1 MEELERD
8 DEFLGVGGGAEG
20 PLLPP
25 RAEEPEPVVPNPN
38 LPGVPLRFGE
48 GMGLEWERDQEE
60 AAQMQLQQVWRDTLD
75 QSVVNSAIEYFQASP
90 EAVSELFSSGTAE
103 LEPHRAELTEGIPLH
118 LHDQVMGSLT
128 LSGARARA
136 DRIREDQRVQTRLAQ
151 QVGISRNAVML
162 AGGLLDA
169 DLPLM
174 FVSGGT
180 LAAGRTALTVAR
192 TTRALTGS
200 TALGRVTGDFA
211 VGLSGGALS
220 GAIVG
225 GGGLMV
231 RDDYD
236 VQTMFNM
243 VLAGAATG
251 GVLNPTIGRVLPD
264 RDVWEQAAE
273 LEVQQAVRA
282 AEGRFHQDM
291 VDPDSPINDMTSA
304 VDGVDA
310 ASAPVPPA
318 RGPLVM
324 ELDADGNPLTVNGT
338 GVGAEQAAPVERA
351 ITGDTIGLGDSVPEG
366 IRETSIRMQ
375 QWRQNYA
382 FRERFAEDTQ
392 NPFVRLLTGNADY
405 TVRVPFTQT
414 DVNIG
419 QLAGSVFTL
428 AQRDFTKMVR
438 SQSPT
443 ANFVAAEILESSSGL
458 VRGGSS
464 AAVLREMFHSSALV
478 HSATPLRDFRAQY
491 FSTRGL
497 NPVRIDSQRQFS
509 ADLRVQMQRR
519 YMGQEVDAEFVDV
532 IDRIDR
538 THTEILGHLQGIDAD
553 RAVRGAREIEHR
565 PGYFRY
571 AWEPERF
578 LAVLR
583 REGGENALRQAFRDG
598 YMRASG
604 LDSDTAES
612 IAKAVVRRFRTRGVG
627 RDAADARLLDLD
639 SRAGIEE
646 VLEGANLPRAE
657 IDRIMQRIN
666 ANTQERTKKGY
677 LKQRVEV
684 DLSTRIPGSEYRLV
698 DLMSDDF
705 ERTMHQY
712 VGDASG
718 AAALAH
724 KGIRDKAEL
733 TNLIDTM
740 MEEQFALGESALKRE
755 EVEAIFSQFTG
766 GAHRGFIWGHETSG
780 VSPLTSTLTKATRAS
795 LLQRAGLTQL
805 MDTANLF
812 VGNGVARTMEPI
824 MAKLGWNR
832 PGALT
837 KADMQSLADELD
849 SIGVVAGRD
858 HDIFAPHMSIDETDL
873 AQNVLMNAAQR
884 GMGSIERATHF
895 VSGQIHVTSFQQQ
908 IAASAITTNVIKTL
922 AGQETNLTTRMLRD
936 IGLEPDR
943 IHEITDLIEQGVIK
957 VDGSKVELNSREWSP
972 ELRLE
977 FGAAMTRAMHQQAQ
991 KGLIG
996 ETSVW
1001 MNSDIGKLLSALK
1014 TFALVATQKQMARNL
1029 MIGGSSHFVTA
1040 SAWQMGF
1047 AYAVLT
1053 LAQGING
1060 TEMSPADRGWLAA
1073 AYTPNIG
1080 TIPMLVDP
1088 MTSMLGFED
1097 LNFSPYGRYASYLD
1111 TPVFEVAKRLS
1122 QAPGGI
1128 SGMLS
1133 GEGTY
1138 NDMQNARSMFFLNWY
1153 GMKRLWEEM

>member
-1 MEELERD
+1 MEEELERD
-8 DEFLGVGGGAEG
+8 DEFLGVDGGAEG
-20 PLLPP
+20 PLPPP
-25 RAEEPEPVVPNPN
+25 RIEKPEPVVQNPN
-38 LPGVPLRFGE
+38 LTGVPLRFGE

-75 QSVVNSAIEYFQASP
+75 QSVVNSVVEYFQASP
-90 EAVSELFSSGTAE
+90 DAVTELFSSGTAD

-128 LSGARARA
+128 LSGAQARA
-136 DRIREDQRVQTRLAQ
+136 DRIREDQRVQARLAQ
-151 QVGISRNAVML
+151 QVGLSRNAVML

-174 FVSGGT
+174 FASGGT

-225 GGGLMV
+225 GTGMMV

-236 VQTMFNM
+236 VNTMFQM
-243 VLAGAATG
+243 VLASAATG

-264 RDVWEQAAE
+264 RDVWEQAAN
-273 LEVQQAVRA
+273 LEMQDAIRA
-282 AEGRFHQDM
+282 AERRFHEDM
-291 VDPDSPINDMTSA
+291 VDPDSPINDLSAA
-304 VDGVDA
+304 VDGIDV
-310 ASAPVPPA
+310 ASTPVPPA

-324 ELDADGNPLTVNGT
+324 ELDAGGNPTRVEGT
-338 GVGAEQAAPVERA
+338 GVGAEQAQPVEREFTA
-351 ITGDTIGLGDSVPEG
+351 DRIGLGDSVPEG
-366 IRETSIRMQ
+366 VRETSLRMQ
-375 QWRQNYA
+375 KWRQDYA
-382 FRERFAEDTQ
+382 FNERFAEDTK
-392 NPFVRLLTGNADY
+392 NPFVRLLTGNSDY
-405 TVRVPFTQT
+405 TVRVPFTER
-414 DVNIG
+414 DIPVG

-428 AQRDFTKMVR
+428 AQRDFTKLVR
-438 SQSPT
+438 SRSAA

-464 AAVLREMFHSSALV
+464 ASVLREMFYSSALV
-478 HSATPLRDFRAQY
+478 HSATPLRDFRASY
-491 FSTRGL
+491 YRSRGL
-497 NPVRIDSQRQFS
+497 SPVRIDSQRQFS
-509 ADLRVQMQRR
+509 ADLRLQMQRR
-519 YMGQEVDAEFVDV
+519 YMGQQVDAEFVDV
-532 IDRIDR
+532 IDRIDQ
-538 THTEILGHLQGIDAD
+538 THREILGHLQGIDAD

-598 YMRASG
+598 YMKASG
-604 LDSDTAES
+604 IDKATAES

-627 RDAADARLLDLD
+627 RDAADSRLLDLD

-646 VLEGANLPRAE
+646 VLEGSGMARKE
-657 IDRIMQRIN
+657 IDRILASIT
-666 ANTQERTKKGY
+666 AHTQERTKKGY
-677 LKQRVEV
+677 LKQRIEV
-684 DLSTRIPGSEYRLV
+684 DLSTRIPGSQYRLV

-733 TNLIDTM
+733 NNLIDTI
-740 MEEQFALGESALKRE
+740 MEEQFALGETALQRP

-780 VSPLTSTLTKATRAS
+780 VSPLTNTLTKATRAS

-824 MAKLGWNR
+824 MAKLGWAD
-832 PGALT
+832 GALS

-858 HDIFAPHMSIDETDL
+858 HDIFAPHMTIDETEL

-884 GMGSIERATHF
+884 GMSSIERATHF
-895 VSGQIHVTSFQQQ
+895 VSGQIHVTAFQQQ
-908 IAASAITTNVIKTL
+908 IAASAVTTNVIKTL

-957 VDGSKVELNSREWSP
+957 VDGSKIELNSDQWSP
-972 ELRLE
+972 DLKLE
-977 FGAAMTRAMHQQAQ
+977 FGAAITRAMHQQVQ

-1053 LAQGING
+1053 LAQGIQG

-1088 MTSMLGFED
+1088 MTSMMGFED
-1097 LNFSPYGRYASYLD
+1097 LNFSPYGRYASYID
-1111 TPVFEVAKRLS
+1111 TPVFEVAQRLS
-1122 QAPGGI
+1122 QAPGGAM
-1128 SGMLS
+1128 GMLS

-1138 NDMQNARSMFFLNWY
+1138 NDMQNARAMFFLNWY

>member
-1 MEELERD
+1 MEEELERD
-8 DEFLGVGGGAEG
+8 DEFLGVDGEASG

-25 RAEEPEPVVPNPN
+25 RIEEQEPVEMNPN
-38 LPGVPLRFGE
+38 LRGIPQRFPE
-48 GMGLEWERDQEE
+48 GSGLAAEQEREDS
-60 AAQMQLQQVWRDTLD
+60 AQMQLQQVWRDKLD
-75 QSVVNSAIEYFQASP
+75 QSYVNSAIEYFSATP
-90 EAVSELFSSGTAE
+90 DAVSELFTTGTAE
-103 LEPHRAELTEGIPLH
+103 LEPHREELTQGIPLH
-118 LHDQVMGSLT
+118 LHDNVRGSLT

-136 DRIREDQRVQTRLAQ
+136 ERIREDQQVQARLAQ
-151 QVGISRNAVML
+151 QVGISRGAVQL
-162 AGGLLDA
+162 AGGLLDV

-174 FVSGGT
+174 FASGGT
-180 LAAGRTALTVAR
+180 IAAGRTALTVAR
-192 TTRALTGS
+192 ATRGLTGS

-225 GGGLMV
+225 GVGMAV

-251 GVLNPTIGRVLPD
+251 GALNPVIGRVLPD
-264 RDVWEQAAE
+264 RDVWERAAE
-273 LEVQQAVRA
+273 IEMQDAVRA
-282 AEGRFHQDM
+282 AERRFHEDM
-291 VDPDSPINDMTSA
+291 VDPDGPINDHSMPVEMA
-304 VDGVDA
+304 DA
-310 ASAPVPPA
+310 ASAPVAPRRPP
-318 RGPLVM
+318 VTF
-324 ELDADGNPLTVNGT
+324 DADGNPTTVDGT
-338 GVGAEQAAPVERA
+338 GVGAEQAVPVEREV
-351 ITGDTIGLGDSVPEG
+351 TGDRLGLGESVPES
-366 IRETSIRMQ
+366 IRETSVRMQ
-375 QWRQNYA
+375 QWRQGYA
-382 FRERFAEDTQ
+382 FNERFAEDTQ
-392 NPFVRLLTGNADY
+392 NPFVRLLTGNSDY
-405 TVRVPFTQT
+405 TVRVPYTEI
-414 DVNIG
+414 DVPIG

-428 AQRDFTKMVR
+428 AQRDFTKLVR
-438 SQSPT
+438 SKSPS

-464 AAVLREMFHSSALV
+464 ASVLREMFHSSAIV
-478 HSATPLRDFRAQY
+478 HSAGPLRDFRSAY
-491 FSTRGL
+491 FASRKL
-497 NPVRIDSQRQFS
+497 SPVRIDNQRKFS
-509 ADLRVQMQRR
+509 ADIRLQMQRR
-519 YMGQEVDAEFVDV
+519 YMDQEVDEEFVDV
-532 IDRIDR
+532 LNRIDR
-538 THTEILGHLQGIDAD
+538 THKETLGHLQGIDAD
-553 RAVRGAREIEHR
+553 RAVYGARVIKHR
-565 PGYFRY
+565 GGYFRY

-583 REGGENALRQAFRDG
+583 REGGEDALRRAFRDG
-598 YMRASG
+598 YMQASG
-604 LDSDTAES
+604 LDEATADS
-612 IAKAVVRRFRTRGVG
+612 IAKAIVRRFRTRGVG
-627 RDAADARLLDLD
+627 RDAADSRLLDLD

-646 VLEGANLPRAE
+646 VLEGSGMARKE
-657 IDRIMQRIN
+657 IERVLQRIT
-666 ANTQERTKKGY
+666 ANTQERTKRGY

-705 ERTMHQY
+705 ERTLHQY

-718 AAALAH
+718 SAALAH

-733 TNLIDTM
+733 NNLIDTI

-755 EVEAIFSQFTG
+755 EVDAIFSQFTG
-766 GAHRGFIWGHETSG
+766 GAHRGYIWNKETG
-780 VSPLTSTLTKATRAS
+780 VSPLTNVLVQATRAS
-795 LLQRAGLTQL
+795 LLQRTGLTQL

-824 MAKLGWNR
+824 MAKLGWTD
-832 PGALT
+832 GALS
-837 KADMQSLADELD
+837 KADMQSLSDELD

-858 HDIFAPHMSIDETDL
+858 QDIFAPHMSIDETDL
-873 AQNVLMNAAQR
+873 AQDFLINAAQR

-895 VSGQIHVTSFQQQ
+895 MSGQIHVTAFQQQ
-908 IAASAITTNVIKTL
+908 IAASAVTTNVIKTL
-922 AGQETNLTTRMLRD
+922 AGQETNLTMRTLRD

-943 IHEITDLIEQGVIK
+943 VNEITDLIEQGLIK
-957 VDGSKVELNSREWSP
+957 VDSSKVELNSKEWSP
-972 ELRLE
+972 ELRME

-1014 TFALVATQKQMARNL
+1014 TFSLVATQKQMARNM

-1047 AYAVLT
+1047 AYAVLS

-1060 TEMSPADRGWLAA
+1060 TEMSPGDRGWLAA

-1088 MTSMLGFED
+1088 MTSMMGFED

-1111 TPVFEVAKRLS
+1111 TPVFETAKRLS
-1122 QAPGGI
+1122 QAPGGAI
-1128 SGMLS
+1128 GMLS
-1133 GEGTY
+1133 GEGSY
-1138 NDMQNARSMFFLNWY
+1138 QDMQNARTMFFLNWY

>member
-8 DEFLGVGGGAEG
+8 DEFLGVEGEAEA
-20 PLLPP
+20 PLLTP
-25 RAEEPEPVVPNPN
+25 RIEEQEPVVQNPN

-48 GMGLEWERDQEE
+48 GMGAAWRRDQQE
-60 AAQMQLQQVWRDTLD
+60 AAQMQLKQVWRDTLD

-90 EAVSELFSSGTAE
+90 DAVSELFSSGTAD

-118 LHDQVMGSLT
+118 LHDQVMGTLT

-136 DRIREDQRVQTRLAQ
+136 ERIREDQRTQARLAQ

-174 FVSGGT
+174 FASGGT
-180 LAAGRTALTVAR
+180 IAAGRTALTVAR

-200 TALGRVTGDFA
+200 TALGRITGDFA

-220 GAIVG
+220 GSIVG
-225 GGGLMV
+225 GTGMLV

-236 VQTMFNM
+236 VNTMFQM

-251 GVLNPTIGRVLPD
+251 AVLNPTVGRIMPD
-264 RDVWEQAAE
+264 RDVWERAAE
-273 LEVQQAVRA
+273 IEMRDAVRA
-282 AEGRFHQDM
+282 AERRFHADM
-291 VDPDSPINDMTSA
+291 VDPDSPINDRTSA
-304 VDGVDA
+304 VDGIDA
-310 ASAPVPPA
+310 ASTDVPPA
-318 RGPLVM
+318 RGPMMFEV
-324 ELDADGNPLTVNGT
+324 DADGNPTHVEGR
-338 GVGAEQAAPVERA
+338 GVGAEQAQPVERE
-351 ITGDTIGLGDSVPEG
+351 ITEDQIGLSDSAPEG
-366 IRETSIRMQ
+366 VRETSIRMQ
-375 QWRQNYA
+375 RWRQDYA
-382 FRERFAEDTQ
+382 FAERFAEDTE
-392 NPFVRLLTGNADY
+392 NPIVRLLTGNSDY
-405 TVRVPFTQT
+405 TVKVPFT
-414 DVNIG
+414 DRELPVG

-428 AQRDFTKMVR
+428 AQRDFTKLVR
-438 SQSPT
+438 SRSAA

-478 HSATPLRDFRAQY
+478 HSATPLRDFRANY
-491 FSTRGL
+491 YRARGL
-497 NPVRIDSQRQFS
+497 NPTRIDSQRQFS
-509 ADLRVQMQRR
+509 ADLRLQMQRR
-519 YMGQEVDAEFVDV
+519 YMGQEVDADFVDV

-538 THTEILGHLQGIDAD
+538 THQEILGHLQGIDAD

-583 REGGENALRQAFRDG
+583 REGGEDALRQAFRDG
-598 YMRASG
+598 YMKASG
-604 LDSDTAES
+604 IDKATAES

-627 RDAADARLLDLD
+627 RDAADSRLLDLD

-646 VLEGANLPRAE
+646 VLEGSGMARKD
-657 IDRIMQRIN
+657 IDRILASIT

-705 ERTMHQY
+705 ERTLHQY

-724 KGIRDKAEL
+724 KGIRDKSEL
-733 TNLIDTM
+733 NNLIDTI
-740 MEEQFALGESALKRE
+740 MEEQFALGETSLKRP

-766 GAHRGFIWGHETSG
+766 GAHKGFIWGHETSG

-824 MAKLGWNR
+824 MAKLGWNK
-832 PGALT
+832 PGALS

-849 SIGVVAGRD
+849 SIGVVAGKD
-858 HDIFAPHMSIDETDL
+858 HDIFAPHMTIDETEL
-873 AQNVLMNAAQR
+873 AQNALMNAAQR
-884 GMGSIERATHF
+884 GMSSIERATHF
-895 VSGQIHVTSFQQQ
+895 VSGQIHVTAFQQQ
-908 IAASAITTNVIKTL
+908 IAASAVTTNVIKTL

-943 IHEITDLIEQGVIK
+943 IHEITDLIDQGVIK
-957 VDGSKVELNSREWSP
+957 VDGSKIELNADQWSP
-972 ELRLE
+972 DLKLE

-1053 LAQGING
+1053 LAQGIQG

-1080 TIPMLVDP
+1080 TVPMLVDP
-1088 MTSMLGFED
+1088 MTSMMGFED

-1111 TPVFEVAKRLS
+1111 TPVFEVAQKLS
-1122 QAPGGI
+1122 QSPGGAI
-1128 SGMLS
+1128 GMLS
-1133 GEGTY
+1133 GEGSY
-1138 NDMQNARSMFFLNWY
+1138 NDMQNARAMFFLNWY